1 MQNMLLI
8 PLPVWA
14 LKHVDL
20 GSVGFRL
27 GATMVNNFKANSKRL
42 SLPSQTIGEREENR
56 EKEKMRCL
64 SCIEELSPNR

>member
-1 MQNMLLI
+1 
-8 PLPVWA
+8 
-14 LKHVDL
+14 
-20 GSVGFRL
+20 
-27 GATMVNNFKANSKRL
+27 MVNNFKANSKRL